1 MVFAEPEEAPCDM
14 GAMSVNIKDLMMT
27 FCSSMCLT
35 FEVLCILDSDFV
47 VGPAFL

>member
-1 MVFAEPEEAPCDM
+1 MVFAELEEAPCDM
-14 GAMSVNIKDLMMT
+14 GTMSVNIKDSMT
-27 FCSSMCLT
+27 IFRSGACLT